1 MWDQKFIDQL
11 AQALTARIA
20 PQIQNNNP
28 GKMYPRL
35 MNVKQAAAYLGR
47 SESAL
52 FHLVARREIP
62 CIKHGRNLR
71 FDRLELD
78 KWIERDKV

>member
-1 MWDQKFIDQL
+1 MWDQKFIEQL
-11 AQALTARIA
+11 AQALAARIL
-20 PQIQNNNP
+20 PQVQNANGN
-28 GKMYPRL
+28 KSYPRL

-47 SESAL
+47 SRSAL

-62 CIKHGRNLR
+62 CVKHGRNLR

-78 KWIERDKV
+78 KWIERHKV

>member
-1 MWDQKFIDQL
+1 
-11 AQALTARIA
+11 
-20 PQIQNNNP
+20 
-28 GKMYPRL
+28 

-52 FHLVARREIP
+52 FHLVAKREIP
-62 CIKHGRNLR
+62 FVKHGRNLR